1 VEFSKYSVMTK
12 ISRILFLFSVLL
24 MGSCTEPSV
33 EKSSN
38 YQSDFAE
45 TLEELEE
52 ATARFV
58 AGDADAFISMW
69 EQSENITL
77 SGGFGG
83 EIEKGWEAISQ
94 RLNQVSNLYELGRF
108 EAERVSYTAGN
119 EIAYVTQHEMI
130 THRIEDGS
138 DAVRNYRVTM
148 VFRYAGNE
156 WKLIHRQAD
165 LHTEPDKIL
174 GMR

>member
-1 VEFSKYSVMTK
+1 MVFSKFSVMTK
-12 ISRILFLFSVLL
+12 ISRIYGILFLFSVLL
-24 MGSCTEPSV
+24 VGSCKEPSV
-33 EKSSN
+33 EKNSN
-38 YQSDFAE
+38 YKADFAE

-58 AGDADAFISMW
+58 VGDADAFISMW

-94 RLNQVSNLYELGRF
+94 RLNRVSNLYEQGRF
-108 EAERVSYTAGN
+108 EAERVSCAAGK

-148 VFRYAGNE
+148 VFRYAGND

-165 LHTEPDKIL
+165 LHTEQE
-174 GMR
+174 